1 MFTNLARAKELQA
14 IVVDLEKDVTALE
27 LATKAL
33 IGSHLGEDLEV
44 DASLGVRQRIKFM
57 TATIKD
63 IT

>member
-1 MFTNLARAKELQA
+1 MNTPLSMAKEIQA
-14 IVVDLEKDVTALE
+14 IVIDLEKDVTALE

-33 IGSHLGEDLEV
+33 IGLHLGEDLEV